1 MKLSCKSA
9 DLADVSCPVVDV
21 ANASFADCEGKVDL
35 KRPTYYIEVIIMT
48 HEDNRKIIVNFSTSC
63 QTHL

>member
-1 MKLSCKSA
+1 MKLSYKSA
-9 DLADVSCPVVDV
+9 DLADVSCPVVEV

-35 KRPTYYIEVIIMT
+35 KRPTYYIEAIIIT